1 MSIIPETSRYTLGKN
16 IPITF
21 GQDDFAVTLTG
32 DLVYMPWAQ
41 SGENALVL
49 VGLDEEGPF
58 VEHISTNLTSLM
70 LYCFEEDVFWI
81 KNWSEHTGLAE
92 EVAKTG
98 LVEIVRETSPVTA
111 FGDTATMMRVVNFEN
126 LTPDAPTAA
135 EEAAVAAEVAEST
148 AD

>member
-1 MSIIPETSRYTLGKN
+1 MPIIPEIQRYTLGRN

-21 GQDDFAVTLTG
+21 GQGDFAVTLTG

-41 SGENALVL
+41 GGENALVL
-49 VGLDEEGPF
+49 VGQDEEGPF

-92 EVAKTG
+92 EMAKTG
-98 LVEIVRETSPVTA
+98 LVEIVRKTGPVTA
-111 FGDTATMMRVVNFEN
+111 FGDTATMMRVTNFEN

-135 EEAAVAAEVAEST
+135 EEAEIAAEVAEST

>member
-1 MSIIPETSRYTLGKN
+1 MPIIPENPRYTLGKN
-16 IPITF
+16 VAITF
-21 GQDDFAVTLTG
+21 GQGDFATTLTG

-41 SGENALVL
+41 GGENALVL

-92 EVAKTG
+92 AVAATG

-126 LTPDAPTAA
+126 LTPDAPTAT
-135 EEAAVAAEVAEST
+135 EEAEVAAEVAEST

>member
-1 MSIIPETSRYTLGKN
+1 MPIIPENLHYTLGKN
-16 IPITF
+16 VAVTF
-21 GQDDFAVTLTG
+21 GQGDFAVTLTG

-41 SGENALVL
+41 GGENALVL
-49 VGLDEEGPF
+49 VGQDEEGPF

-92 EVAKTG
+92 EMANTG
-98 LVEIVRETSPVTA
+98 LVEIVRETGPVTA

-135 EEAAVAAEVAEST
+135 EEAATEAEVAESI